1 MAMIPIG
8 EKAYYVASVCSWWPS
23 ATEQL
28 DKVWRK
34 VVKEFTVLGHGKD
47 CYFYQ
52 TGTMYGDD
60 TPLIEIMDEN
70 FVFNTE
76 AAALKYMEG
85 MNEYEA
91 ME

>member
-1 MAMIPIG
+1 MIPIG
-8 EKAYYVASVCSWWPS
+8 EKGYYCCKQCTLSNHIWSW
-23 ATEQL
+23 
-28 DKVWRK
+28 
-34 VVKEFTVLGHGKD
+34 VVREFTVLGHGKD

-70 FVFNTE
+70 FVFKTE
-76 AAALKYMEG
+76 ADALKYIEG